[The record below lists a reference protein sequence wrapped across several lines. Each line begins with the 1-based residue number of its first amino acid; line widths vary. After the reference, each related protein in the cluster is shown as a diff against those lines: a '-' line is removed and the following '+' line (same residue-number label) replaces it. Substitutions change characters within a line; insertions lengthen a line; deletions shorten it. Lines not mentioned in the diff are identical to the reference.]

1 LYARAGH
8 SVYISARYGAPEK
21 IHGKT
26 PHKRTE
32 GGRIAAAQNGRVG
45 V

>member
-1 LYARAGH
+1 LTACAGH
-8 SVYISARYGAPEK
+8 PVYISARYGAPEK

-26 PHKRTE
+26 PHKRTQ
-32 GGRIAAAQNGRVG
+32 GYRIAAAQNGRIG